1 MIINYSNN
9 TVKLI
14 YSNLQL
20 TDMRDTAFKPKQ
32 YINIFPGTGHH
43 LGGKGS
49 PSRLLPST
57 QQARNGGVY
66 KETSELPG
74 PTIPLNT
81 FLSRLPQCIVRGGK
95 IIDVCNGIQNALQV
109 SNCDYI
115 YFILTN
121 FRDDIISLY
130 MHI

>member
-1 MIINYSNN
+1 
-9 TVKLI
+9 
-14 YSNLQL
+14 
-20 TDMRDTAFKPKQ
+20 MRDTAFKPRQ
-32 YINIFPGTGHH
+32 YGDIFPGTGHH
-43 LGGKGS
+43 LGGKGA

-95 IIDVCNGIQNALQV
+95 IIDVRNGIQNALQV
-109 SNCDYI
+109 GNCYLYLCRYI
-115 YFILTN
+115 DKLE
-121 FRDDIISLY
+121 DDIISFY
-130 MHI
+130 IHIRARMNSFSI